1 MRAEAAEA
9 HALAQEAC
17 AIEIERLGGNTGK
30 RDQFSTA
37 LGGLL
42 HIRFDPDE
50 TTSCTTIP
58 ASEQTLRKLEA
69 QMMLFFTGQTRLA
82 SGVMSGWRRNM
93 AGKRAALR
101 RMRDQSGEVASYLA
115 SGQVEALGPV
125 LDEAWQLKK
134 TMAEGITSPEIDRMY
149 DAALGAGATGGKLL
163 GAGGGGFL

>member
-1 MRAEAAEA
+1 
-9 HALAQEAC
+9 
-17 AIEIERLGGNTGK
+17 
-30 RDQFSTA
+30 
-37 LGGLL
+37 
-42 HIRFDPDE
+42 
-50 TTSCTTIP
+50 
-58 ASEQTLRKLEA
+58 
-69 QMMLFFTGQTRLA
+69 MMLFFTGQTRLA

-163 GAGGGGFL
+163 GAGGGGFLLILCPPERQAGVKQALGAYRELRVRLERGGTQIIADDERPEKGFWRTDSTSRT